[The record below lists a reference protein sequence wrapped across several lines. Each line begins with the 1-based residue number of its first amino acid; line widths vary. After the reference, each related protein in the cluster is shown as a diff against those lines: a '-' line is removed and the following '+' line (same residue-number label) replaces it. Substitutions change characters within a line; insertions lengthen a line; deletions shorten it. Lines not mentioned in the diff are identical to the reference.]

1 MRSSA
6 QATEHPVDPRCAEAF
21 LARSEEIIGIIGR
34 FTEESS
40 EAT

>member
-1 MRSSA
+1 MIA
-6 QATEHPVDPRCAEAF
+6 DLFDARCAEAF
-21 LARSEEIIGIIGR
+21 LARSEEITGIMGR